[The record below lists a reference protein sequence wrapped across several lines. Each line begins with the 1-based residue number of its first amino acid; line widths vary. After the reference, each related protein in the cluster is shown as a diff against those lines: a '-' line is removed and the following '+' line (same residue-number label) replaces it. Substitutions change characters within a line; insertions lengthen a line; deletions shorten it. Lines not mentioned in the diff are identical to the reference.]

1 MAGIVK
7 QRRARLSRV
16 ERMHEDE
23 YTIIEDVVA
32 PGEPGSQ
39 HHLVDYETQELV
51 SKLWS
56 KYVAM
61 AREGLE
67 SGDIVPAPRRITT
80 VLDNECFAG
89 QALQR
94 GIKAVARTRRTYT
107 LQAALWHAD
116 DGRMVVTSEFVTVA
130 ADRSTGS
137 AVEIPA
143 ELWANVERIEGHEI
157 PITERP
163 SP

>member
-1 MAGIVK
+1 M
-7 QRRARLSRV
+7 RD
-16 ERMHEDE
+16 DE
-23 YTIIEDVVA
+23 YTIIEDVIA
-32 PGEPGSQ
+32 PGEAGS
-39 HHLVDYETQELV
+39 HYHLVDYETQELI

-61 AREGLE
+61 AGEGTAA
-67 SGDIVPAPRRITT
+67 GNVVPAPKRITT
-80 VLDNECFAG
+80 VLESECFAG

-94 GIKAVARTRRTYT
+94 GIKAIARTRRTYT

-116 DGRMVVTSEFVTVA
+116 DGRIVVSSEIVTVA

-143 ELWANVERIEGHEI
+143 DVWANVERIEGHEI

-163 SP
+163 TN

>member
-1 MAGIVK
+1 
-7 QRRARLSRV
+7 
-16 ERMHEDE
+16 MHEDE
-23 YTIIEDVVA
+23 YTVIEDVVA
-32 PGEPGSQ
+32 PGEAGDQ

-61 AREGLE
+61 ASEGFDA
-67 SGDIVPAPRRITT
+67 GDVVPAPRRITT
-80 VLDNECFAG
+80 VLDTECFAG
-89 QALQR
+89 QSLQR

-107 LQAALWHAD
+107 LQAGLWHAD
-116 DGRMVVTSEFVTVA
+116 DGRMVVTSEIVTVA

-143 ELWANVERIEGHEI
+143 SSGPTSSASKVTRS
-157 PITERP
+157 RSP
-163 SP
+163 SARRAEAAATL